1 MIRVGLACIAGC
13 SFSEGLSSVAKANY
27 QTWVTPAKRGLQ
39 TAFSAL
45 LLIARRAAWSLPV
58 VVLTKSGL
66 KIIFKDRGLSAR
78 PHHVAEAGETLPRR
92 SSGRMLINET
102 LDLDGLQRGI
112 HPNQVLKRSSDTLS
126 GQRAQGHRD
135 LHDILAILLS
145 DLGAIGHTTHVN
157 LGFVP

>member
-27 QTWVTPAKRGLQ
+27 QTWVTPLSGGYKQL
-39 TAFSAL
+39 SAL

-102 LDLDGLQRGI
+102 LDLDGLPERNPSQPGVEAKLGHSVRTA
-112 HPNQVLKRSSDTLS
+112 ST
-126 GQRAQGHRD
+126 GHRD